1 MTSLWFVMIAIAQAI
16 AWMSEPPKSL
26 AAAATR
32 EAIRRQVVGPSVG
45 FYTNDT
51 LASDRESVAEP
62 AVPVQSVGPALRGAV
77 ERRDESWWR
86 ERLSEV
92 RTRITTDDE
101 RMSALELEIPRLDGQ
116 AISRDDPAQQATL
129 RREANDARSELE
141 TLRTRAASTRRE
153 LSALLEEA
161 RRQDVP
167 PGWLR

>member
-1 MTSLWFVMIAIAQAI
+1 MISLWLVMVAIAQAL
-16 AWMSEPPKSL
+16 AWMSESPKSL

-45 FYTNDT
+45 FYNNDT
-51 LASDRESVAEP
+51 LASDRERAAES
-62 AVPVQSVGPALRGAV
+62 AAPVQSVAPALTGAV

-86 ERLSEV
+86 ERMADV
-92 RTRITTDDE
+92 RQRITSDDA
-101 RMSALELEIPRLDGQ
+101 RISALELEIPRLDGE

-141 TLRTRAASTRRE
+141 RVRTRAASTRRE
-153 LSALLEEA
+153 FSALLEEA

>member
-1 MTSLWFVMIAIAQAI
+1 MTPLWLVMVAIAQAL

-45 FYTNDT
+45 FYNNDT
-51 LASDRESVAEP
+51 LASDRENVAEP
-62 AVPVQSVGPALRGAV
+62 AAPVQSVTPALTGAV

-86 ERLSEV
+86 ERVEEV
-92 RTRITTDDE
+92 RKHITTDGE
-101 RMSALELEIPRLDGQ
+101 RISALELEIPRLDEQ

-141 TLRTRAASTRRE
+141 TLRTRAASRRRE